1 MSCIRHHQHVKPTSI
16 NKYQSTENILL
27 LIGMRGAV
35 TFPLS
40 SPLPGSLMGCDNP
53 LSRCVGGG
61 WWRQSDEEALLQ
73 PSPSRY
79 ITLKI
84 NAASRREL
92 LAVPGLRTAAPL
104 PGVRVALWQL
114 MQLLKPLRHWGGRL
128 CMAGSSGAVIRGMS
142 GMRAP
147 TASSSSGAEQDLPNP
162 KQALLVM
169 SCEVFAAHLAQVSG
183 SRLVYL
189 CSCAGAGM

>member
-1 MSCIRHHQHVKPTSI
+1 
-16 NKYQSTENILL
+16 
-27 LIGMRGAV
+27 
-35 TFPLS
+35 
-40 SPLPGSLMGCDNP
+40 MGCDNP
-53 LSRCVGGG
+53 LSRRVGGG

-114 MQLLKPLRHWGGRL
+114 MQLLKPQTLGRTVVHGRELWGCHQGDVRDE
-128 CMAGSSGAVIRGMS
+128 GTHS
-142 GMRAP
+142 
-147 TASSSSGAEQDLPNP
+147 
-162 KQALLVM
+162 KQL
-169 SCEVFAAHLAQVSG
+169 FWG
-183 SRLVYL
+183 
-189 CSCAGAGM
+189 